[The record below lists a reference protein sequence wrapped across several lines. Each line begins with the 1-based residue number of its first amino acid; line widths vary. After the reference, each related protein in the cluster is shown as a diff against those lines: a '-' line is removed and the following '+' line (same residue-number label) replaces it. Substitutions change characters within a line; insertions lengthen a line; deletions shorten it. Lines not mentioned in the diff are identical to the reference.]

1 MSMQELRKEYEN
13 AGIDEAKLPACPI
26 ACFRQWFESAT
37 EHCPGRWFEPN
48 AMSLATADKGGRP
61 SVRVVLLK
69 EITDTGIQFFTN
81 YESTKG
87 QQLAANPV
95 AAVTM
100 HWPYLGRQVR
110 MIGDVE
116 KTSRDVSEAY
126 FHSRPRGSQIGALA
140 SRQSCQVDSRDEL
153 DREARELTEKLEGQ
167 DVPLPEHWGGY
178 HLVPTEVEFWQGR
191 LDRLHDRI
199 VYSKSERNSCSWE
212 IGRLSP

>member
-1 MSMQELRKEYEN
+1 
-13 AGIDEAKLPACPI
+13 
-26 ACFRQWFESAT
+26 
-37 EHCPGRWFEPN
+37 
-48 AMSLATADKGGRP
+48 
-61 SVRVVLLK
+61 
-69 EITDTGIQFFTN
+69 
-81 YESTKG
+81 
-87 QQLAANPV
+87 
-95 AAVTM
+95 
-100 HWPYLGRQVR
+100 